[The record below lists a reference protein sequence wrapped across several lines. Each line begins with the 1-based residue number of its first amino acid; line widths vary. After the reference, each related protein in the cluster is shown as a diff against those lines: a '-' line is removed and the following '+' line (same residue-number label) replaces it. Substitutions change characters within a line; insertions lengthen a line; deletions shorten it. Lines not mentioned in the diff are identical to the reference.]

1 MRCGP
6 SISLLA
12 AVIGA
17 TLLAQAFQHLGRPF
31 MSELSGQ
38 ESAAETFSTPKPE
51 NPLWEKATF
60 GSGCFWCS
68 EAVFQ
73 ELKGVKSVKSGYSGG
88 EAADPSYEL
97 VCSGTSGHAEVIQ
110 VTFDPSVVSYPQLL
124 EVFWATHDP
133 TTLNRQGND
142 IGTQYRSVIFYH
154 DESQKAQAE
163 HYKKRLNE
171 SGALKGRVVTEI
183 APLVAFYPAE
193 AYHQDYFQRHSR
205 QSYCTYVIVPKL
217 EKFRKVFR
225 ERLSSQPP
233 KSP

>member
-1 MRCGP
+1 
-6 SISLLA
+6 
-12 AVIGA
+12 
-17 TLLAQAFQHLGRPF
+17 
-31 MSELSGQ
+31 MSESSGQ
-38 ESAAETFSTPKPE
+38 EAAAETSGKPE
-51 NPLWEKATF
+51 PEDSRWEKATF

-73 ELKGVKSVKSGYSGG
+73 EVKGVKWVKSGYSGG
-88 EAADPSYEL
+88 TVADPSYEV

-110 VTFDPSVVSYPQLL
+110 ITFDPSVVSYPQLL

-142 IGTQYRSVIFYH
+142 IGTQYRSVIYYH

-163 HYKKRLNE
+163 HYKQRLNE

-183 APLVAFYPAE
+183 APLAAFYPAE
-193 AYHQDYFQRHSR
+193 AYHQDYFRRNRR

-217 EKFRKVFR
+217 EKFREVFR
-225 ERLSSQPP
+225 DRLKRHPS